1 MVWLLTSR
9 SHCNE
14 GNYGKVRWGHEGLWN
29 LTYLL
34 RADNTERQSPNYSRN
49 ALIGEETWSFI
60 TSERRLKEKKKKK
73 EHFLPE

>member
-1 MVWLLTSR
+1 MVWLLD
-9 SHCNE
+9 CNE
-14 GNYGKVRWGHEGLWN
+14 GNYGKVRCGHEGLWN
-29 LTYLL
+29 LAYLL

-49 ALIGEETWSFI
+49 ALIREETWSFI